1 MGPDEFLIKCIFF
14 YWPIRT
20 KVIILTAFV
29 STLSSLTGAT
39 MKLRF
44 EELSTSPKK
53 IVLDNY
59 ILELDSGDGKVQ
71 LDGVLMARRKREDSV
86 VLQIDVSGKMM
97 IPCSRCATETLW
109 TFSESF
115 AYTLIAGEEA
125 VPVDAEVES
134 REEDLELL
142 YVTSPEIDVDEILQ
156 EQVYLSLPQQILCV
170 PDCKGRCSECGVD
183 LNRAECRCSSDHSTS
198 PFAVLGKLKKK

>member
-1 MGPDEFLIKCIFF
+1 
-14 YWPIRT
+14 
-20 KVIILTAFV
+20 
-29 STLSSLTGAT
+29 

-44 EELSTSPKK
+44 EELSDSPKK

-59 ILELDSGDGKVQ
+59 ILTLDSADGRVQ
-71 LDGVLMARRKREDSV
+71 LDGVLMARRKREDSA
-86 VLQIDVSGKMM
+86 VLHVDVSGKMM

-109 TFSESF
+109 TFSEIST
-115 AYTLIAGEEA
+115 YTLIAGEEPA
-125 VPVDAEVES
+125 PVNTEVES
-134 REEDLELL
+134 REEDVDLL
-142 YVTSPEIDVDEILQ
+142 YVTSPEIDVDEILK

-183 LNRAECRCSSDHSTS
+183 LNRAECRCGLDCSTS